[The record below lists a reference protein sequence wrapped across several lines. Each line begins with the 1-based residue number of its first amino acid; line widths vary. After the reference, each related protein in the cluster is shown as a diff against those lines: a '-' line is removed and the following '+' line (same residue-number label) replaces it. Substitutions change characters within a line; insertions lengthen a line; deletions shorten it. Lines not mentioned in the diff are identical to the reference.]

1 MKLYTS
7 AQLDQLVANGR
18 KSRESEGD
26 FDPAPV
32 VKWFTPFGAA
42 TWLITEIDPD
52 NRLLAFGLADLGLG
66 YPEKGFVSVSEV
78 QGLKGPGGL
87 GVERDLHFTAQH
99 PLSVYAEI
107 ARNNSRIV
115 A

>member
-1 MKLYTS
+1 MELYTS

-26 FDPAPV
+26 FDPTPV
-32 VKWFTPFGAA
+32 VKWFTPFGSA
-42 TWLITEIDPD
+42 TWLITEIDPE

-66 YPEKGFVSVSEV
+66 FPETGFVSVSEI

-87 GVERDLHFTAQH
+87 GVERDLHFKAQH

-107 ARNNSRIV
+107 ARYNSRIM

>member
-7 AQLDQLVANGR
+7 TQFDQLVANGR
-18 KSRESEGD
+18 KSRARDGD
-26 FDPAPV
+26 FDPTPV
-32 VKWFTPFGAA
+32 VKWFTPFGSA

-66 YPEKGFVSVSEV
+66 FPEVGFVSVSEI
-78 QGLKGPGGL
+78 QGLKEQGGL
-87 GVERDLHFTAQH
+87 GVERDLNFMAQH

-107 ARNNSRIV
+107 ARHNCRIV
-115 A
+115 E

>member
-7 AQLDQLVANGR
+7 AQLDQLIANGR
-18 KSRESEGD
+18 KSRECDGD
-26 FDPAPV
+26 FDPIPV
-32 VKWFTPFGAA
+32 VKWFTPFGGA

-52 NRLLAFGLADLGLG
+52 NRLLAFGLADLGLRF
-66 YPEKGFVSVSEV
+66 PEVGFVSVSEIE
-78 QGLKGPGGL
+78 GLKGPGGL
-87 GVERDLHFTAQH
+87 GVERDLHFKAQH

>member
-7 AQLDQLVANGR
+7 AQFDQLLANGR
-18 KSRESEGD
+18 KSRECDGD

-32 VKWFTPFGAA
+32 VKWFTPFASA
-42 TWLITEIDPD
+42 TWLITEIDPE
-52 NRLLAFGLADLGLG
+52 NHLLAFGLADLGLG
-66 YPEKGFVSVSEV
+66 FPEIGFVSVSEI